1 MYIMN
6 KKAIYESIMSQV
18 AQVVKKQLNENMEHD
33 EVWDIFEEMK
43 EMLGAEELVNE
54 LAQAL
59 STDELE
65 ENLRLIDKNHD
76 LGLFRV
82 NDGFDDE
89 DDDDIEL

>member
-1 MYIMN
+1 MN

-18 AQVVKKQLNENMEHD
+18 SDIVKHKLNENMESS

-43 EMLGAEELVNE
+43 ELLGEEELLNE

-65 ENLRLIDKNHD
+65 ENLRWIDKNHD
-76 LGLFRV
+76 LGLF
-82 NDGFDDE
+82 
-89 DDDDIEL
+89 